1 MNCAG
6 QGFTADV
13 FVVGPDLRDLAHQMT
28 TAG

>member
-13 FVVGPDLRDLAHQMT
+13 YGVAPDLRDPAHQMT